1 MQPATVVGHAGLAC
15 ATTLCYFL
23 TIRSVWDRKRV
34 TSVMICR
41 IQSAIVPDV
50 FGRFFLYRFYLQ
62 LGVNSNMFYFLHYWN
77 LNSHST
83 IIWDFNHHSRRPSKL
98 HFLNSILSLTRKMGK
113 PRIMFMKFSYFLT
126 FLMIWEILQN
136 TSYSLWKSV
145 RSIFVIFEV

>member
-1 MQPATVVGHAGLAC
+1 MRQKESNVCNDLQNPVSYCTGCIWKIFSLSLLLATWSKFEYVL
-15 ATTLCYFL
+15 LSPL
-23 TIRSVWDRKRV
+23 R
-34 TSVMICR
+34 
-41 IQSAIVPDV
+41 
-50 FGRFFLYRFYLQ
+50 LQ
-62 LGVNSNMFYFLHYWN
+62 LIFSTLIFYSWN

-145 RSIFVIFEV
+145 RSIFVLFEV